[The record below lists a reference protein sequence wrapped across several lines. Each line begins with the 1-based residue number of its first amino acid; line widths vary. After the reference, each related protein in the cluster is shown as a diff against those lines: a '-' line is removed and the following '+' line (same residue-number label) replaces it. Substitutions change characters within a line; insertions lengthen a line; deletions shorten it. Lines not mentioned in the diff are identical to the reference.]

1 MSKIKAEKGNS
12 KELRVLFVGD
22 IVGEV
27 GRNMVKKILPKLKEK
42 YQLDLVIANGEH
54 LSDRVGLEIELV
66 QEMQKA
72 GVDFFTTGNHVW
84 RKKEFEEHIG
94 KANVPVIR
102 PANFKEQVPGDGYR
116 IISTKKGKILVIN
129 LLGKENIP
137 IDVASPFD
145 YAEKILSEI
154 RGYRYSIV
162 DFHAEMT
169 SEKVAMGYFLDGRV
183 SAVLG
188 THTHVPTADLRI
200 LPKGT
205 AYVSDIGMT
214 GPLNSVLGV
223 KSEIIIERFKTGL
236 PQRFEVADGEGV
248 FNSVLLTLDEKGKA
262 ASLKRIDRVIKKIA

>member
-1 MSKIKAEKGNS
+1 MPKIKAKKVDS

-22 IVGEV
+22 IVGLV

-42 YQLDLVIANGEH
+42 YQVDFTIANGEH

-66 QEMQKA
+66 QEMESA
-72 GVDFFTTGNHVW
+72 GVDLFTTGNHVW

-94 KANVPVIR
+94 KADVPVIR

-116 IISTKKGKILVIN
+116 IITTKKGKILIAN

-145 YAEKILSEI
+145 YAEKILSETK
-154 RGYRYSIV
+154 GYRYSII

-205 AYVSDIGMT
+205 AYISDIGMT

-223 KSEIIIERFKTGL
+223 KAEIIIERFKTGL

-248 FNSVLLTLDEKGKA
+248 FNSVLLTFNEKGKVTQI
-262 ASLKRIDRVIKKIA
+262 KRIDRIVK